1 MLQNCKSISFFV
13 WLRFLSEIC
22 GMKYYNIPV
31 FLPELACPFRCVYC
45 NQFSIAGKSQI
56 PDCEQVK
63 HIIDSHLHSFKEKDR
78 FVEVAFFGGNFTGL
92 PEKMQ
97 DEYLKTVAPYL
108 ESGQIQGLRCSTR
121 PDYIN
126 KERLKV
132 LKKFGMRN
140 IELGA
145 QSTDNE
151 VLLQCG
157 RGHDYE
163 AIKSASEMILAEG
176 FTLGLQMMIG
186 LPGSSPEKDFQ
197 TAKDIVSLGAKETRI
212 YPCLV
217 VKDTVLEKRFR
228 KGQYQP
234 LSIDEAVRHS
244 ADIYSYFIE
253 NEVNVLRIGL
263 HPSDELDGGDC
274 VSGPYHHNFA
284 EMVFGEV
291 WRRKFAMI
299 QGKGKHLMIYTHSS
313 QRTNAIGYQAA
324 NRKILLNSFQQV
336 DFLCDDSLF
345 PNAFRFEIIKENK
358 KILVLA
364 SSLMPDLAKR
374 NLEALG
380 NVLWLEPVGFVYPSI
395 AAHPDIFFFQ
405 YAENQLVFAP
415 NTPKEWIAELHKA
428 GIKLMRGKQALGFA
442 HPETVHYNACGTK
455 NILVHNLR
463 FTDERILKLYSDKQ
477 QIDVNQAYTRCNLLA
492 LNEKAFITS
501 DLGIGKKLQESGFD
515 VLFIDPRQIHLEGH
529 DYGFF
534 PGCCGVFN
542 QNLVVCGNT
551 QNLKEKS
558 ELDAFL
564 LRNGFNLI
572 ELYDGALT
580 DLGGILFLNC

>member
-1 MLQNCKSISFFV
+1 
-13 WLRFLSEIC
+13 
-22 GMKYYNIPV
+22 MKYYNIPV

-56 PDCEQVK
+56 PDCEHVRQ
-63 HIIDSHLHSFKEKDR
+63 IIDTHLHSFKEEER

-97 DEYLKTVAPYL
+97 DDYLKTVAPYL
-108 ESGQIQGLRCSTR
+108 ESGQIQGIRCSTR

-132 LKKFGMRN
+132 LKQFGMRN

-157 RGHDYE
+157 RGHDFE

-186 LPGSSPEKDFQ
+186 LPGSSLEKDFQ
-197 TAKDIVSLGAKETRI
+197 TAKDIVALGAKETRI

-234 LSIDEAVRHS
+234 LSIEEAVQRS
-244 ADIYSYFIE
+244 ADIYSYFIK
-253 NEVNVLRIGL
+253 NKVNVLRIGL

-274 VSGPYHHNFA
+274 VAGPYHHNFA

-291 WRRKFAMI
+291 WRRKFAKI
-299 QGKGKHLMIYTHSS
+299 QGQGKHLIIYTHSS

-324 NRKILLNSFQQV
+324 NRKKLLDSFQQV
-336 DFLCDDSLF
+336 DFLCDDSLSPADF
-345 PNAFRFEIIKENK
+345 HYEVSDESKQTII
-358 KILVLA
+358 LA
-364 SSLMPDLAKR
+364 SALMPEPAKQKI
-374 NLEALG
+374 AAFG
-380 NVLWLEPVGFVYPSI
+380 KVLWLEPVDFVYPSI

-415 NTPKEWIAELHKA
+415 NTPKEWVAELHKA

-455 NILVHNLR
+455 NILVHNLKH
-463 FTDERILKLYSDKQ
+463 TDERILKLYADKQ
-477 QIDVNQAYTRCNLLA
+477 QINVSQAYTRCNLLA

-501 DLGIGKKLQESGFD
+501 DLGISKKLQESGFD
-515 VLFIDPRQIHLEGH
+515 VLFIDPHQIHLEGH

-551 QNLKEKS
+551 QNLKEKP

-564 LRNGFNLI
+564 SRNGFNLI
-572 ELYDGALT
+572 ELYDGVLT
-580 DLGGILFLNC
+580 DLGGIMFLNR

>member
-1 MLQNCKSISFFV
+1 
-13 WLRFLSEIC
+13 
-22 GMKYYNIPV
+22 MKYYNIPV

-63 HIIDSHLHSFKEKDR
+63 HIIDLHLQSFKEKDR

-97 DEYLKTVAPYL
+97 DEYLETVAPYL
-108 ESGQIQGLRCSTR
+108 ESGLIQGIRCSTR

-132 LKKFGMRN
+132 LKQFGMRN

-157 RGHDYE
+157 RGHDFE

-234 LSIDEAVRHS
+234 LSIEEAVQRS

-274 VSGPYHHNFA
+274 VAGPYHHNFA

-291 WRRKFAMI
+291 WRRKFAKI
-299 QGKGKHLMIYTHSS
+299 QGQGKHLILYTHSS

-324 NRKILLNSFQQV
+324 NRKKLLDSFQQV
-336 DFLCDDSLF
+336 DFLCDDSLS
-345 PNAFRFEIIKENK
+345 PADFRYKISDESKQTII
-358 KILVLA
+358 LA
-364 SSLMPDLAKR
+364 SALMPEPAKQKLAVFGK
-374 NLEALG
+374 
-380 NVLWLEPVGFVYPSI
+380 VLWLEPVGFVYPSI

-405 YAENQLVFAP
+405 YTENQLVFAP
-415 NTPKEWIAELHKA
+415 NTPKEWVAELHKA

-455 NILVHNLR
+455 NILVHNLKH
-463 FTDERILKLYSDKQ
+463 TDERILKLYADKQ
-477 QIDVNQAYTRCNLLA
+477 QINVSQAYTRCNLLA
-492 LNEKAFITS
+492 LNEKTFITS
-501 DLGIGKKLQESGFD
+501 DLGISKKLQESGFD
-515 VLFIDPRQIHLEGH
+515 VFFIDPHQIHLEGH

-551 QNLKEKS
+551 AKLKEKP

-564 LRNGFNLI
+564 SRNGFNLI

-580 DLGGILFLNC
+580 DLGGIMFLEAY

>member
-13 WLRFLSEIC
+13 WLRFLFEIC

-63 HIIDSHLHSFKEKDR
+63 HIIDLHLQSFKEKDR

-97 DEYLKTVAPYL
+97 DEYLETVAPYL
-108 ESGQIQGLRCSTR
+108 ESGLIQGIRCSTR

-157 RGHDYE
+157 RGHDFE

-234 LSIDEAVRHS
+234 LNIDEAVQRS

-274 VSGPYHHNFA
+274 VAGPYHHNFA

-291 WRRKFAMI
+291 WRRKFASI
-299 QGKGKHLMIYTHSS
+299 LGQGKHLVIYTHSS
-313 QRTNAIGYQAA
+313 QRTNAIGYQSA
-324 NRKILLNSFQQV
+324 NRKKLLDSFQQV
-336 DFLCDDSLF
+336 DFLCDDSLS
-345 PNAFRFEIIKENK
+345 PADFRYEISDESKQTI
-358 KILVLA
+358 ILA
-364 SSLMPDLAKR
+364 SALMPEPAKQK
-374 NLEALG
+374 LSAFG
-380 NVLWLEPVGFVYPSI
+380 NVLWLEPVSFVYPSI

-415 NTPKEWIAELHKA
+415 NTPKEWIAELHKS

-455 NILVHNLR
+455 NLLVHNLK
-463 FTDERILKLYSDKQ
+463 FTDERILKLYFDKQ
-477 QIDVNQAYTRCNLLA
+477 QINVNQSYTRCNLLA

-501 DLGIGKKLQESGFD
+501 DLGIFQKLKDSDFD
-515 VLFIDPRQIHLEGH
+515 VLYIDPRQIHLEGH

-542 QNLVVCGNT
+542 QSLVVCGNT
-551 QNLKEKS
+551 SKLKEKP

-564 LRNGFNLI
+564 SRNGFNLI
-572 ELYDGALT
+572 ELFDGALT
-580 DLGGILFLNC
+580 DLGGILFLLV

>member
-1 MLQNCKSISFFV
+1 
-13 WLRFLSEIC
+13 
-22 GMKYYNIPV
+22 MKYYNIPV

-45 NQFSIAGKSQI
+45 NQFSIAGKSHI
-56 PDCEQVK
+56 PDCEHVK
-63 HIIDSHLHSFKEKDR
+63 HIIDLHLQSFKEKDR

-97 DEYLKTVAPYL
+97 DEYLETVAPYL
-108 ESGQIQGLRCSTR
+108 EKGQIQGIRCSTR

-157 RGHDYE
+157 RGHDFE
-163 AIKSASEMILAEG
+163 AVKSASEMILAEG
-176 FTLGLQMMIG
+176 FTLGLQIMIG
-186 LPGSSPEKDFQ
+186 LPGSSPGKDFQ

-234 LSIDEAVRHS
+234 LTIEKAVQRS

-274 VSGPYHHNFA
+274 VAGPYHHNFA

-291 WRRKFAMI
+291 WRRKFATI
-299 QGKGKHLMIYTHSS
+299 QGQGKHLIIYTHSS

-324 NRKILLNSFQQV
+324 NRKKLLDSFQQV
-336 DFLCDDSLF
+336 DFLCDDSLS
-345 PNAFRFEIIKENK
+345 PADFRYKISDESKQTII
-358 KILVLA
+358 LA
-364 SSLMPDLAKR
+364 SALMPEPAKQKLAAFGK
-374 NLEALG
+374 
-380 NVLWLEPVGFVYPSI
+380 VLWLEPVDFVYPSI

-415 NTPKEWIAELHKA
+415 NTPKEWVSELHKA

-455 NILVHNLR
+455 NILVHNLK

-477 QIDVNQAYTRCNLLA
+477 QINVNQAYTRCNLLA

-551 QNLKEKS
+551 QNLKEKP

-564 LRNGFNLI
+564 SRNGFNLI
-572 ELYDGALT
+572 ELYDGVLT
-580 DLGGILFLNC
+580 DLGGIMFLEAY

>member
-1 MLQNCKSISFFV
+1 
-13 WLRFLSEIC
+13 
-22 GMKYYNIPV
+22 MKYYNIPV

-56 PDCEQVK
+56 PDCEHVRQ
-63 HIIDSHLHSFKEKDR
+63 IIDTHLHSFKEEER

-97 DEYLKTVAPYL
+97 DDYLKTVAPYL
-108 ESGQIQGLRCSTR
+108 ESGQIQGIRCSTR

-132 LKKFGMRN
+132 LKQFGMRN

-151 VLLQCG
+151 VLIQCG
-157 RGHDYE
+157 RGHDFE
-163 AIKSASEMILAEG
+163 AVKSASEMILAEG

-234 LSIDEAVRHS
+234 LSIDEAVQRS

-274 VSGPYHHNFA
+274 VAGPYHHNFA

-291 WRRKFAMI
+291 WRRKFSTI
-299 QGKGKHLMIYTHSS
+299 QGKGKHLIIYTHSS

-324 NRKILLNSFQQV
+324 NRKKLLDSFQQV
-336 DFLCDDSLF
+336 NFLCDDSLS
-345 PNAFRFEIIKENK
+345 PADFRYEISDESKQTI
-358 KILVLA
+358 ILA
-364 SSLMPDLAKR
+364 SALMPESAKQKLA
-374 NLEALG
+374 AFG
-380 NVLWLEPVGFVYPSI
+380 NVLWLEPVSFVYPSI

-415 NTPKEWIAELHKA
+415 NIPKEWIAELHKA

-455 NILVHNLR
+455 NLLVHNLK

-477 QIDVNQAYTRCNLLA
+477 QINVNQAYTRCNLLA
-492 LNEKAFITS
+492 LSEKAFITS
-501 DLGIGKKLQESGFD
+501 DVGIGKKLQESGFD

-534 PGCCGVFN
+534 PGCCGVLN
-542 QNLVVCGNT
+542 QNLVVCGST
-551 QNLKEKS
+551 QNLKEKP

-564 LRNGFNLI
+564 SRNGFNLI

-580 DLGGILFLNC
+580 DLGGIMFLEAY

>member
-22 GMKYYNIPV
+22 AMKYYNIPV

-45 NQFSIAGKSQI
+45 NQFSIAGKNHI
-56 PDCEQVK
+56 PDCEQIK
-63 HIIDSHLHSFKEKDR
+63 QIIEAHLQSFKEKDR

-97 DEYLKTVAPYL
+97 DDYLKTVAPYL
-108 ESGQIQGLRCSTR
+108 ESGQIQGIRCSTR
-121 PDYIN
+121 PDYIT
-126 KERLKV
+126 KERLKI
-132 LKKFGMRN
+132 LKQFGMRN

-145 QSTDNE
+145 QSTDDD
-151 VLLQCG
+151 VLRLCG
-157 RGHDYE
+157 RGHDFK
-163 AIKSASEMILAEG
+163 AIKTASEMILAEG

-197 TAKDIVSLGAKETRI
+197 TAKDIVALGAKETRI

-217 VKDTVLEKRFR
+217 VKNTVLEQRFR

-234 LSIDEAVRHS
+234 LTLEEAVQRS
-244 ADIYSYFIE
+244 SDIYSYFVE

-274 VSGPYHHNFA
+274 VAGPYHHNFA

-291 WRRKFAMI
+291 WRRKLVSI
-299 QGKGKHLMIYTHSS
+299 KGTGSRLVIHTQSS

-324 NRKILLNSFQQV
+324 NRKMLLDSFQQV
-336 DFLCDDSLF
+336 DFLCDDSLSIT
-345 PNAFRFEIIKENK
+345 AFRHEIINENMQT
-358 KILVLA
+358 IIIA
-364 SSLMPDLAKR
+364 SSLMPELAKQK
-374 NLEALG
+374 LSSFG
-380 NVLWLEPVGFVYPSI
+380 KVLWLNPISLVYPSI

-405 YAENQLVFAP
+405 YADNQLVFAP
-415 NTPKEWIAELHKA
+415 NTPQEWIAELHKV
-428 GIKLMRGKQALGFA
+428 GIKLMRGKQVIGYE
-442 HPETVHYNACGTK
+442 HPQTVHYNACGTK
-455 NILVHNLR
+455 NLLFHNLKH
-463 FTDERILKLYSDKQ
+463 TDERILKLYSGKT
-477 QIDVNQAYTRCNLLA
+477 QINVSQGYTRCNLLA

-501 DLGIGKKLQESGFD
+501 DLGIFKKLQDLD
-515 VLFIDPRQIHLEGH
+515 VLFIDPHQIELPGH

-542 QNLVVCGNT
+542 QSLVVCGDT
-551 QNLKEKS
+551 SRLKEKP
-558 ELDAFL
+558 ELAAFL
-564 LRNGFNLI
+564 SRHGFSLF
-572 ELYDGALT
+572 ELYDGKLT
-580 DLGGILFLNC
+580 DLGGIMFLEAY